1 MIETNENL
9 KREVGV
15 LGLSS
20 NLINIMIGA
29 GIFALPAIVAAG
41 LGAASIFAYLFCGL
55 LIGLVMLC
63 FAEVGSK
70 ITTSGGAYTYIA
82 SSFGPYFGFLTVVL
96 FVIST
101 TTSDA
106 AVANAMVDI
115 LGTLFPFLKSQYTKI
130 TIFFIMFAILGYINV
145 KGVKEGIAL
154 VKIIT
159 VTKLIPLLLLV
170 FFSWGQVSFDNLEI
184 NSVPT
189 LVEFGKIS
197 LILFFAFQGAE
208 SGLSI
213 SGEVKNPK
221 KTIPKAIFISIV
233 GVLILYML
241 IQTVSQGVL
250 GESLSTF
257 IENPLSAVA
266 DQVFGPIGFTI
277 LVVGA
282 AISMFGTLTS
292 AVLSLPRILFRASK
306 DNVLP
311 FKSLGKIHSKF
322 TTPYIAI
329 IVYAAMGFLFASFGG
344 FKQLAVI
351 SSATILLVYL
361 GVSLSVIK
369 LRRNTNEL
377 KFNANEFVI
386 PGGYLVPIFSILIIV
401 WLLSNLTQNEIYG
414 FGLFILVL
422 TLIYFLKGMF
432 QKKKKDSI
440 K

>member
-1 MIETNENL
+1 MAETNEHL

-41 LGAASIFAYLFCGL
+41 LGAASVFAYLFCGF

-96 FVIST
+96 FVFSS

-106 AVANAMVDI
+106 AVANAMVEI
-115 LGTLFPFLKSQYTKI
+115 VGSMFPFFKHQYVRI
-130 TIFFIMFAILGYINV
+130 IVFLIIFAGLGYVNIR
-145 KGVKEGIAL
+145 GIKEGMTL

-159 VTKLIPLLLLV
+159 IAKLIPLLLLV
-170 FFSWGQVSFDNLEI
+170 FFSWGHVSFENLEI
-184 NSVPT
+184 NTTPT
-189 LVEFGKIS
+189 LLEFGKIS

-213 SGEVKNPK
+213 SGEVKNPQR
-221 KTIPKAIFISIV
+221 TIPKAIFISIF
-233 GVLILYML
+233 GVLLLYIL

-250 GESLSTF
+250 GESLATF
-257 IENPLSAVA
+257 IENPLSEVA
-266 DQVFGPIGFTI
+266 NQIFGPIGFMI

-282 AISMFGTLTS
+282 AVSMFGTLTS
-292 AVLSLPRILFRASK
+292 TVLSLPRVLFRASK

-311 FKSLGKIHSKF
+311 IKPLTKIHTKF
-322 TTPYIAI
+322 FTPYIAI
-329 IVYAAMGFLFASFGG
+329 IAYATIGFLFASFGG

-361 GVSLSVIK
+361 GVSLSIIK
-369 LRRNTNEL
+369 LRHTAHEHKTETNEF
-377 KFNANEFVI
+377 KI
-386 PGGYLVPIFSILIIV
+386 PGGYLVPILSTLTIL
-401 WLLSNLTQNEIYG
+401 WLLSNLTQNEVFG
-414 FGLFILVL
+414 FGIFILIL
-422 TLIYFLKGMF
+422 TLIYFLKDKF
-432 QKKKKDSI
+432 QTKPSKK
-440 K
+440 